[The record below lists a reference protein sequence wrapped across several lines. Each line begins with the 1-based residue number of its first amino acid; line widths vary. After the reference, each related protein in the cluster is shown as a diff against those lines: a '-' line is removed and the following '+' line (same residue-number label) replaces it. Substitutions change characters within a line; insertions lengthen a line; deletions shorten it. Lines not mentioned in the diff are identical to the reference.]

1 MPKDEVATERIP
13 AGLGC
18 DNPLLET
25 PGQVSQDQLGRPR
38 SLTLGN
44 VLGVHSTSKEMAK
57 LPAMYVHSL
66 GKALNGGGVHWQ
78 SRKGAQVGVGE
89 SWDDS
94 VLRG

>member
-18 DNPLLET
+18 DNPLLGT
-25 PGQVSQDQLGRPR
+25 PGQVSQDQ
-38 SLTLGN
+38 LTLGN

-66 GKALNGGGVHWQ
+66 GKALNGGGGPLAEQ
-78 SRKGAQVGVGE
+78 K
-89 SWDDS
+89 
-94 VLRG
+94 RGPNWGGRELG

>member
-66 GKALNGGGVHWQ
+66 GKALNGGGPLAEQ
-78 SRKGAQVGVGE
+78 KRGP
-89 SWDDS
+89 SWGGRE
-94 VLRG
+94 LG

>member
-18 DNPLLET
+18 DNPLLGT
-25 PGQVSQDQLGRPR
+25 PGQVSLDQ
-38 SLTLGN
+38 LTLGN

-66 GKALNGGGVHWQ
+66 GKALNGGGGSTGRAEKGPKLGWERVGMTQ
-78 SRKGAQVGVGE
+78 S
-89 SWDDS
+89 
-94 VLRG
+94 

>member
-18 DNPLLET
+18 DNPLLGT
-25 PGQVSQDQLGRPR
+25 PGQVSQDQ
-38 SLTLGN
+38 LTLGN

-78 SRKGAQVGVGE
+78 SRKGAQIGVGE

>member
-25 PGQVSQDQLGRPR
+25 PGQVSQDQ
-38 SLTLGN
+38 LTLGN

-66 GKALNGGGVHWQ
+66 GKALNGGGSTGRAEKGPKLGWERVGMTQ
-78 SRKGAQVGVGE
+78 S
-89 SWDDS
+89 
-94 VLRG
+94 